1 MRKHI
6 IDIFSGILIAIG
18 AYANLKVGG
27 LLGPF
32 LFSFGIV
39 AIVGCNL
46 KLYTGVAGTDE
57 KIMEKVKVLV
67 MNVIGAC
74 LGAFLIYLCDT
85 NIHETAHK
93 ICTNKLITSP
103 LIGFFKAIMCGV
115 IVDVSVFM
123 SKDKKSFIPLILGIP
138 VFIFCGFNSLLLLF
152 LLFSS
157 LLKFSI
163 FKFRLELISL
173 KSSLFL
179 LNSLTR
185 SSIKSKF
192 CNSSGIVL
200 IYS

>member
-18 AYANLKVGG
+18 AYSNLKVGG

-115 IVDVSVFM
+115 IVDISVFM

-138 VFIFCGFNSLLLLF
+138 VFIFCGFNHSIADAAYFTLGGIEPTFEIRYFFYYLLCIIGNYIGCNFRRIFTNL
-152 LLFSS
+152 
-157 LLKFSI
+157 SI
-163 FKFRLELISL
+163 
-173 KSSLFL
+173 
-179 LNSLTR
+179 
-185 SSIKSKF
+185 SKK
-192 CNSSGIVL
+192 
-200 IYS
+200 